1 MMFVNPQLDADMTR
15 IGARVCGGENCWMC
29 QTCVNTNGLR
39 CYHND
44 RWKAKKERLTAHRR
58 KQHQA
63 LKKHYAKLS
72 PEQREIEHA
81 EDLRRGG
88 YRGCESGYRDD
99 GATCFRDLHCDTSCS
114 GDWRPWTWHCDT
126 HCSGPDMYGKYD
138 DEFVG
143 AFLAVG
149 NFFKNLPSQIM
160 DAFKP
165 DGPLAHMFD
174 PNLNGVADGLRKAG
188 DAIKSGLE
196 QAFDPEKNGVASAMR
211 KFGKDIEGGFEA
223 MGKTLTDAFSAE
235 SMNRAFGPMVAAF
248 NSFGDAMNSYFS
260 DPSNILGFVCMCMS
274 TIAAVLPPPFSQC
287 LSVLAACTEMIGNA
301 CLGKPFDPMCLLD
314 LGMALACPQAK
325 LAGTIAKT
333 TAKATTIIG
342 KLTKTATSATKSV
355 MKQAR
360 EGVKKLSTMST
371 KDKALVAGKTLAKI
385 TGKLGTDVMMN
396 NPVESQQT
404 PSQRQEDESIGQDW
418 LEDSQDPQRQENS
431 DELQKE
437 LDKEEYEQALKEER
451 DAGQITGEYKKPRE
465 EAKTAKKTQMVRE
478 ETEPDLVEMTKKATN
493 KPRSY
498 PRDEKIFFYKN
509 STQAAREA
517 QLAANAKAKAD
528 AELQK
533 AVNDARL
540 TKGKSEKQIVDDKRW
555 ADRQIFKSDNEKRKY
570 GFTYEEAVERLK
582 LYKIEQEKFATATG
596 KVPKKDL
603 HPPKRKAD
611 ALEGGTNLVDEPPP
625 DFMMADVEDRGEGDF
640 GQAPYLPPIFTP
652 TFFHFVK
659 EKFSKIPELSNPE
672 DWFPEFNKFWTC
684 YDKQKKAYK
693 KLIET
698 NKIALDARSKMTMA
712 EKDRAYQEWLSS
724 DFAAESPINL
734 AVAAKAEGKQAFLEF
749 IRNQGFTEKSWNA
762 QMKTLARDDLMIDV
776 TPETPRDPPPKPT
789 IPSSDKVFKVPDA
802 DPAEVTDDELTGGA
816 VDTPLI
822 QPKME
827 DAMAYFKYKLVREN
841 PLNQYSDM
849 DVRQAY
855 EQAWE
860 QKPQETLAAINQF
873 KMSPPQPVIGKG
885 RKTKARRRSI
895 SGFFGLRGGEEDT
908 SGWYTPGADETPT
921 EGASPTEHVV
931 DAEGVAKKKTE
942 RHTDIKNVLDAEAHE
957 QMATELWQTD
967 LPASLQKYLAASP
980 EKKRETRG
988 ELQAFREWGKG
999 EYGIPTEADAWFQIY
1014 KDFEKD
1020 VEDKAP
1026 ELNGEGVDINIPQKA
1041 FEETDEGKADVALHA
1056 ETSQAARDAKN
1067 AEDKALALAKEF
1079 EEQTAEEA
1087 KLYADWKKTFDEE
1100 WKAAS
1105 EAQDEEALSAAI
1117 EKFNGHFPE
1126 GDRRRLSGSGKPK
1139 PTLVLK
1145 NLWLGNR
1152 DDAGNKAWLKR
1163 HKIHKVFNVTPDVED
1178 APHGET
1184 VRFSI
1189 NDSHEDA
1196 DKMVEH
1202 GLDWADQIMDAMDD
1216 GPVLVH
1222 CREGRQRSATL
1233 VALVMGLKHPAKLH
1247 TIIKK
1252 LQAKRPIALTP
1263 YPTFA
1268 KALKKWFY

>member
-1 MMFVNPQLDADMTR
+1 
-15 IGARVCGGENCWMC
+15 MC
-29 QTCVNTNGLR
+29 DRCVKSGGLR
-39 CYHND
+39 CYHLE
-44 RWKAKKERLTAHRR
+44 RWQNKKYALMKGKRDAHSQFKKDWKKMSPCEQNRR
-58 KQHQA
+58 MK
-63 LKKHYAKLS
+63 
-72 PEQREIEHA
+72 EQQELETKRV
-81 EDLRRGG
+81 GG

-99 GATCFRDLHCDTSCS
+99 GATCFKDLHCDTHCG
-114 GDWRPWTWHCDT
+114 GDWWNPATWHCNT
-126 HCSGPDMYGKYD
+126 SCSGPDMYGKYD

-165 DGPLAHMFD
+165 DGPLARMFD

-196 QAFDPEKNGVASAMR
+196 QAFDPEKNGVGAAMR

-223 MGKTLTDAFSAE
+223 IGKTLTDAFSADN
-235 SMNRAFGPMVAAF
+235 MTRAFGPMVAAF
-248 NSFGDAMNSYFS
+248 NSFGEALGDYFK
-260 DPSNILGFVCMCMS
+260 DGANILSFVCMCMS
-274 TIAAVLPPPFSQC
+274 TIAAVLPPPFSQA

-314 LGMALACPQAK
+314 LGMALAAPQAK
-325 LAGTIAKT
+325 LAANIAKT
-333 TAKATTIIG
+333 AAKAGTILSKI
-342 KLTKTATSATKSV
+342 TKVASSATKAV
-355 MKQAR
+355 MKQASA
-360 EGVKKLSTMST
+360 GMKAASKMST
-371 KDKALVAGKTLAKI
+371 ASKALIAGKTLAKI
-385 TGKLGTDVMMN
+385 TGKLGVAVMSQ

-404 PSQRQEDESIGQDW
+404 PSERQEDESIGQDW
-418 LEDSQDPQRQENS
+418 LEDHNDPERQENS
-431 DELQKE
+431 DALQLE

-451 DAGQITGEYKKPRE
+451 DAGQITGEFKKPRE
-465 EAKTAKKTQMVRE
+465 EAKKAKKDQMIKE
-478 ETEPDLVEMTKKATN
+478 ETDPDLVEMTKKATE

-517 QLAANAKAKAD
+517 QLAANAKAKAEAD
-528 AELQK
+528 TQK
-533 AVNDARL
+533 AINDARL
-540 TKGKSEKQIVDDKRW
+540 TKGKSDKQIVDDKRW
-555 ADRQIFKSDNEKRKY
+555 ADRLEFKSGNETRKY
-570 GFTYEEAVERLK
+570 GFTYEEAKERLK
-582 LYKIEQEKFATATG
+582 LYKEEQDKFATATG
-596 KVPKKDL
+596 KVAVKDL
-603 HPPKRKAD
+603 KPPKRK
-611 ALEGGTNLVDEPPP
+611 GGTKLIDEPPP
-625 DFMMADVEDRGEGDF
+625 DFMMTDVEDRGEGDF

-659 EKFSKIPELSNPE
+659 EKFSKIPELANPD
-672 DWFPEFNKFWTC
+672 DWFPEFNKFWNC

-693 KLIET
+693 KLIDA
-698 NKIALDARSKMTMA
+698 NKIALEARSKMTMG
-712 EKDRAYQEWLSS
+712 EKDKAYQDWLSS
-724 DFAAESPINL
+724 DFSAESPINL
-734 AVAAKAEGKQAFLEF
+734 AVTAKAQGKQAFLEF
-749 IRNQGFTEKSWNA
+749 IQNQGFTEKSWNA
-762 QMKTLARDDLMIDV
+762 QMKILARDDLMIDV
-776 TPETPRDPPPKPT
+776 TPEVPRDPPPKPE
-789 IPSSDKVFKVPDA
+789 IPSSDKVFKIPEG
-802 DPAEVTDDELTGGA
+802 DPIGLTDEELTGGA
-816 VDTPLI
+816 VDTPLL
-822 QPKME
+822 QPKLE
-827 DAMAYFKYKLVREN
+827 DSLAYFKYKLVREN
-841 PLNQYSDM
+841 PLNQYD
-849 DVRQAY
+849 DTAIRQAY

-873 KMSPPQPVIGKG
+873 KLSPPAPTIGKG
-885 RKTKARRRSI
+885 RKTKPRRRSI
-895 SGFFGLRGGEEDT
+895 SHFFGLRGGEGEEWNDDAPP
-908 SGWYTPGADETPT
+908 SE
-921 EGASPTEHVV
+921 EGSDGEPAPKVV
-931 DAEGVAKKKTE
+931 DAEGVARKKTE
-942 RHTDIKNVLDAEAHE
+942 RAGDIKNVLDAEAHE

-967 LPASLQKYLAASP
+967 LPSALQKYLAASP
-980 EKKRETRG
+980 EKKRESRG

-999 EYGIPTEADAWFQIY
+999 EYGIPTGADAWFQIY
-1014 KDFEKD
+1014 TDFENEVD
-1020 VEDKAP
+1020 AKAP
-1026 ELNGEGVDINIPQKA
+1026 ELDGEGVDIATPQKA
-1041 FEETDEGKADVALHA
+1041 FEETDEGKADVALQA
-1056 ETSQAARDAKN
+1056 ESSSAARDAKN
-1067 AEDKALALAKEF
+1067 AEDKALGLAKEF

-1100 WKAAS
+1100 FKLAEQA
-1105 EAQDEEALSAAI
+1105 EDETGMALAI

-1163 HKIHKVFNVTPDVED
+1163 HKIHKVFNVTPDVDD

-1196 DKMVEH
+1196 DKMCEH